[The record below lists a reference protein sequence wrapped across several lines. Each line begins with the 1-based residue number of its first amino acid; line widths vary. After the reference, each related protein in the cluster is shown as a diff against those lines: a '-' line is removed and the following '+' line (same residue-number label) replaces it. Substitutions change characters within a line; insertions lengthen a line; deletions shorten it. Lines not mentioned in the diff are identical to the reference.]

1 MEQDEADGEGRHAPQ
16 GKHVAVDPDDEIRS
30 EEPDRQG
37 QQQGS
42 EEQGLE
48 HDDARCESQPGL
60 EWGEVPRDE
69 EGQPSEEDGDR
80 GGDRTGPAT
89 KRSPG

>member
-1 MEQDEADGEGRHAPQ
+1 VQQDEADGEEGHAPQ
-16 GKHVAVDPDDEIRS
+16 GEHIAVHPHDEIRS

-48 HDDARCESQPGL
+48 HDDADCERQPGL
-60 EWGEVPRDE
+60 EWREPARDE
-69 EGQPSEEDGDR
+69 KGQPSQDDGDR